1 MSGKNTIQ
9 EVNEFF
15 DSAASYLNLS
25 DGIRELLKRPWR
37 ELKVSLPIKMD
48 SGDIRVFSGYRIQ
61 HNASRGPYKGG
72 IRYHPD
78 ADMDEVGALASLM
91 TWKTALV
98 DIPFGGAKGGIQC
111 NPSELTT
118 SELNR
123 LTRRYTNSV
132 GHLIGVNRD
141 IPAPDLGTNSQTMA
155 WIMDAYGQINGH
167 TPGIVTGKP
176 VSLGGSVG
184 RDSATGRGV
193 VYIMDQT
200 AQNLEINIKNATVV
214 IQGAG
219 QVGMWTAQL
228 AFENGYR
235 VIAISDVNGG
245 IYSSNGLN
253 ISDLKEHMATNNSV
267 IGFPG
272 GKTVTN
278 KEILEL
284 SCDFLVPAAIDRVI
298 NESNVDR
305 IKARV
310 IIEAAN
316 HPITPGADSLLLA
329 KGVTIIPDILA
340 NAGGVIV
347 SYFEWTQN
355 LYQHQWSEERVAQ
368 ELNQIIMGAY
378 KSVFKLSKDENLSYR
393 QAAYII
399 GINRVVEASEL
410 RGFLNA

>member
-37 ELKVSLPIKMD
+37 ELKVSLPVKMD

>member
-37 ELKVSLPIKMD
+37 ELKVSLPVKMD

-184 RDSATGRGV
+184 RDSATGRGA